1 VPDFCRSIVF
11 ALARALLEPYFMLE
25 RAPGL
30 GQAVQQLSE
39 SLVSNCLRERASS
52 PLVLMELRL
61 IDEYEFLVQPK
72 LADHMWTLFPRRS
85 KPVGLRL
92 VSG

>member
-1 VPDFCRSIVF
+1 
-11 ALARALLEPYFMLE
+11 
-25 RAPGL
+25 
-30 GQAVQQLSE
+30 
-39 SLVSNCLRERASS
+39 
-52 PLVLMELRL
+52 LVLMEVRL